1 MYLIVDGQQQGMDT
15 FAPRKYRFSNLINRP
30 FFIGASIYSSTIPLF
45 EYLDTTAYLAE
56 GIMIKNFNLYSKP
69 LNTFDINFLA
79 KQGMQIKDI
88 EFDLAS
94 GRRNYVE
101 EIERY
106 FKFNIPGS
114 KSAVYNLILRNS
126 GIVDPALRSA
136 LEQRILLQLQ
146 KLAPAYAR
154 INKIKWS
161 N

>member
-1 MYLIVDGQQQGMDT
+1 
-15 FAPRKYRFSNLINRP
+15 
-30 FFIGASIYSSTIPLF
+30 
-45 EYLDTTAYLAE
+45 
-56 GIMIKNFNLYSKP
+56 
-69 LNTFDINFLA
+69 
-79 KQGMQIKDI
+79 MQIKDI